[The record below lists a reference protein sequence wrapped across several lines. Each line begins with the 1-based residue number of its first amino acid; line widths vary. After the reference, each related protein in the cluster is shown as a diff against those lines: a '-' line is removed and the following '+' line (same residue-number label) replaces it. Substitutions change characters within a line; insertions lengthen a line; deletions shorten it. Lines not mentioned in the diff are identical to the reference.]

1 MYKIKIIILI
11 PAEIR
16 FKYIVL
22 AEVCFNIY
30 LLSRFGKGG
39 NYGNQRCYIFKHTS
53 IKTIYL
59 SKKSF
64 GDSTLCHYSVH
75 NEYIQTYLSKK
86 YILKPIFLKYT
97 YWNKCYTLLYIHLH
111 LYIITVHI
119 FKQYFDI
126 TVYWKVCLYI
136 NSIFK
141 PISAYIQK

>member
-1 MYKIKIIILI
+1 MSFFKSSVVLCSLRFMLGMAKAKNCSILWYC
-11 PAEIR
+11 
-16 FKYIVL
+16 KD
-22 AEVCFNIY
+22 
-30 LLSRFGKGG
+30 
-39 NYGNQRCYIFKHTS
+39 YGNQRCYIFKHTS

-141 PISAYIQK
+141 PISAYI

>member
-1 MYKIKIIILI
+1 MSIFKSSVVLRSLRFMLGMAKAKNCSILLYC
-11 PAEIR
+11 
-16 FKYIVL
+16 KD
-22 AEVCFNIY
+22 
-30 LLSRFGKGG
+30 
-39 NYGNQRCYIFKHTS
+39 YGNQRCYIFKHTS